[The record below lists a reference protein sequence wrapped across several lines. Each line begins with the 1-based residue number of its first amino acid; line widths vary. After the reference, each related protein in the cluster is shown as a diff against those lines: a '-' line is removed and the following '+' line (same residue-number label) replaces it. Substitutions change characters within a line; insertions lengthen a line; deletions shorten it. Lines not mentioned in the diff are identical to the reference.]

1 MSTSLV
7 MEQRTFCPE
16 CEIRRLMVADTPQ
29 KIAEVISS
37 MPFIEGVTA
46 PPAVYSKRLAVCRTC
61 PSFKAEMMC
70 AECGTYVAY
79 RARQL
84 DSTCPYPGSDKWNS

>member
-1 MSTSLV
+1 MAEKS
-7 MEQRTFCPE
+7 FCPE
-16 CEIRRLMVADTPQ
+16 CELHELMAANTPE
-29 KIAEVISS
+29 KIAEVISK

-46 PPAVYSKRLAVCRTC
+46 PQHVYEQRLAVCRTC

-79 RARQL
+79 RARTVA
-84 DSTCPYPGSDKWNS
+84 STCPFPGNNKWQALK